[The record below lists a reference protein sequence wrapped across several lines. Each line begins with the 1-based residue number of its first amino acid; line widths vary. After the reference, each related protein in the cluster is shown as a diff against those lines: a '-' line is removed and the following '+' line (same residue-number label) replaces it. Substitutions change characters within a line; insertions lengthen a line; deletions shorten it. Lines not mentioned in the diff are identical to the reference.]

1 MPYKKVGPDKW
12 VSPRGN
18 TINDAQH
25 RLWEAQGGK
34 WPGEKTSERTMKSYA
49 KGGDIRTIGY
59 AAGGPVLGR
68 TRNFMKEHDE
78 FRDPDHIDPNFD
90 EDNTYGKEG
99 EGKGT
104 GYAGGSL
111 AKRSG
116 DKSLKA
122 VKPKK

>member
-1 MPYKKVGPDKW
+1 MPYRKVGKNDW
-12 VSPRGN
+12 VSPNG
-18 TINDAQH
+18 THINDAQH
-25 RLWEAQGGK
+25 RLWEARGGK
-34 WPGEKTSERTMKSYA
+34 WPGEKTSERKMAYA

-78 FRDPDHIDPNFD
+78 FRDPDHANPNFD

-111 AKRSG
+111 SKRSG